1 MNESVLEVAH
11 SQGATRPKLAMAEST
26 TVFPRVTCVTS
37 LEQHTIVRSCVVCC
51 DRIEGVD

>member
-37 LEQHTIVRSCVVCC
+37 LEQHTIVRSCVVYC
-51 DRIEGVD
+51 DRIEGAD